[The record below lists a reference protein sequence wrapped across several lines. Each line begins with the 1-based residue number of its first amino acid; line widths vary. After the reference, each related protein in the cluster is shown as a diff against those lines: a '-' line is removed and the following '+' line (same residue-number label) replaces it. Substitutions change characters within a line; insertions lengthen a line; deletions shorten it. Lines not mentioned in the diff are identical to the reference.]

1 MGNEQ
6 SSVGDDWA
14 EDVSRSERFREIL
27 GRTEKVYLEVLR
39 AAALIVATLIL
50 GWIVWLL
57 LSSAY
62 RIAQD
67 PESVEVEPV
76 SLTAEEVID
85 IDMGEA
91 AASERDADSED
102 PNVSAFDTF
111 AEQYHRLFKEKFE
124 KYRQK
129 DDNELSAEQFAD
141 RYLSDF
147 YEGEESGLGLGFGS
161 PVLQS
166 DYDGLLAMMREASNL
181 PENIK
186 RLETYRD
193 TPKVRREEQVRRTRR
208 ERYCTYYSDYFGRCY
223 GYDYRTVPYTDTVV
237 RMESPDG
244 ILDHGQLFGAY
255 QDNYLTKLNARRDAN
270 SSAADSERAER
281 RQANAE
287 GWLGL
292 GNALWF
298 AGLFMALMFFF
309 LLIAIERH
317 QRQIAV
323 KLEHK

>member
-1 MGNEQ
+1 MGNEDL
-6 SSVGDDWA
+6 V
-14 EDVSRSERFREIL
+14 EDYEWTEERSRSERFREIL
-27 GRTEKVYLEVLR
+27 GQAEKIYLEVLR

-67 PESVEVEPV
+67 PNSVEVEPV

-91 AASERDADSED
+91 AASERNADPEE

-124 KYRQK
+124 KYRHK
-129 DDNELSAEQFAD
+129 DDAELSAEQFAD
-141 RYLSDF
+141 RYLSGFD
-147 YEGEESGLGLGFGS
+147 EGEGDGIGLGFGS
-161 PVLQS
+161 PVSQS

-181 PENIK
+181 PENIE

-193 TPKVRREEQVRRTRR
+193 TPKVRREEQVRKTRR
-208 ERYCTYYSDYFGRCY
+208 ERYCSYYSDYFGRCY
-223 GYDYRTVPYTDTVV
+223 GYDYRTVPYTETVV

-244 ILDHGQLFGAY
+244 ILDHRQLFGAY
-255 QDNYLTKLNARRDAN
+255 QGNYLTKLNARRDAN
-270 SSAADSERAER
+270 LSAADSERAER

-317 QRQIAV
+317 QRQIAI
-323 KLEHK
+323 KLENK